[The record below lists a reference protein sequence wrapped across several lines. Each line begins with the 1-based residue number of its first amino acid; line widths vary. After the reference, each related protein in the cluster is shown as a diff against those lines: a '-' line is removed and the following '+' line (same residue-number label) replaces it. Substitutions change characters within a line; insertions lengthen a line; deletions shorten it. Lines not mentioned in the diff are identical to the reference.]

1 MQTKAIQV
9 DVDIFTHILAYSDI
23 CKCKQA
29 YSPAYSEPSVTQAYL
44 EPLYIQNPS
53 IFRTQSHIYD
63 GAFSRKKSTATII
76 FITSAFQVLSF
87 MKKILFF
94 NTGLI
99 CIYSM

>member
-44 EPLYIQNPS
+44 EPLYIQNQRHIQNPGIFRTLVYLESWYIQNPS
-53 IFRTQSHIYD
+53 IFRTHSHIYD
-63 GAFSRKKSTATII
+63 GAFSRK
-76 FITSAFQVLSF
+76 
-87 MKKILFF
+87 
-94 NTGLI
+94 
-99 CIYSM
+99 